1 MKVDGALLTEARERV
16 FMSQEELAETL
27 GMNPFVIIGL
37 EAAERT
43 SIRDNFGK
51 DLAEVLFV
59 ARSELTSH
67 PEPPAPVTVERSDE
81 GEEGND

>member
-1 MKVDGALLTEARERV
+1 MKVDGAMLTEARERV
-16 FMSQEELAETL
+16 FMSQEELSEAL

-43 SIRDNFGK
+43 DIRDNFGK

-67 PEPPAPVTVERSDE
+67 PEAPAPVKAERPDE
-81 GEEGND
+81 NEERDG